1 MYADLYYDKP
11 KSWWIHF
18 FEDEMKWK
26 LLSEIKP
33 PLQTALEL
41 WFYMPTIK
49 IFSFFSFYCIL
60 EEIDKKLKI
69 STIQLSVLYRV
80 SLSKSYLVE
89 FWCVWTSCRIPA
101 QKKVQL
107 VWKSVGRFFNQNQ
120 CCASQWVQIQSKIWR
135 KSLNFFDASK

>member
-1 MYADLYYDKP
+1 MYAALYYDKP

-60 EEIDKKLKI
+60 EEIDKYWRFQQYNYRY
-69 STIQLSVLYRV
+69 STVFL
-80 SLSKSYLVE
+80 SLSL
-89 FWCVWTSCRIPA
+89 T
-101 QKKVQL
+101 
-107 VWKSVGRFFNQNQ
+107 
-120 CCASQWVQIQSKIWR
+120 
-135 KSLNFFDASK
+135 

>member
-26 LLSEIKP
+26 LPSEIKP

-89 FWCVWTSCRIPA
+89 FWCVWTSC
-101 QKKVQL
+101 K
-107 VWKSVGRFFNQNQ
+107 G
-120 CCASQWVQIQSKIWR
+120 QIISECLLGVENFPNNHRKIWQISAQET
-135 KSLNFFDASK
+135 KKWSNQQNKGTFT